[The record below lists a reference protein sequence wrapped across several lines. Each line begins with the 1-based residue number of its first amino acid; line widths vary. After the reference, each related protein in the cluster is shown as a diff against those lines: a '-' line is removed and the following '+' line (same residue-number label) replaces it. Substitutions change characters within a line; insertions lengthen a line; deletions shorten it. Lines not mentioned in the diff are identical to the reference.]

1 MGNGMNNNFMGSVN
15 LSDEEMEEMNLE
27 LTHNEGAQLITFI
40 LGEEKYGLDILAVRE
55 LISYP
60 EGLTQI
66 PGMPDFIVGMFNLRG
81 LVIPVMDLRKK
92 FGMARQPETKH
103 FLRSSFPY

>member
-1 MGNGMNNNFMGSVN
+1 MGDATNNNYMGSLN
-15 LSDEEMEEMNLE
+15 LSDEEIEEMDVE
-27 LTHNEGAQLITFI
+27 VTHNEGAQLITFI
-40 LGEEKYGLDILAVRE
+40 LGEEKYGLDILTVRE

-81 LVIPVMDLRKK
+81 LVIPCLLYTSD
-92 FGMARQPETKH
+92 AADE
-103 FLRSSFPY
+103 